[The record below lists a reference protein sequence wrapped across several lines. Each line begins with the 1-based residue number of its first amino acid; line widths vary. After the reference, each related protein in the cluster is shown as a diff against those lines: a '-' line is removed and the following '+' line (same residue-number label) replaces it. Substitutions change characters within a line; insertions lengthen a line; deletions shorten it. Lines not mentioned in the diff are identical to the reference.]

1 MIPSKY
7 YEKNVKNKIETNRNM
22 MAQKNT
28 DKEKPIKKKKSN
40 VQRSKQVSKKSS
52 IRYVLNQMAKKKRK
66 QIPLTSA
73 TSAAHYNLS
82 KKLDAD
88 SILKFFDN
96 IERPI
101 ILKILTI
108 LKMNSGIISWD
119 NDSHKLIINGKHYAG
134 SNIVDVLTYLT
145 SKHNHDRFYVSDYS
159 DRTSKLYGLPDKTL
173 DFINAINS
181 IILARNLEDLFL
193 MLRFHPAKLKRIRQ
207 AANEV
212 TQKRLQRFDDLLLKA
227 SGCVPKEKGAKAL
240 RRSLGE
246 MGNMEAHRHYPP
258 LITELTR
265 SVPADAK
272 KKTTPEMKRYEHF
285 VSILDDYKT
294 LSPKQVEKK
303 MRTLD
308 ELSDDE
314 EIVLPKY
321 PHDNDDDDDDDDN
334 DDDVNVT
341 PQQVMAATFETPTV
355 SKQLQYSLRKTDERR
370 PANMYTPATYNKQKR
385 KDES

>member
-1 MIPSKY
+1 M
-7 YEKNVKNKIETNRNM
+7 
-22 MAQKNT
+22 
-28 DKEKPIKKKKSN
+28 
-40 VQRSKQVSKKSS
+40 QRSKQVSKKSS
-52 IRYVLNQMAKKKRK
+52 IRYVLNQMAKKRRK

-82 KKLDAD
+82 KKLDED
-88 SILKFFDN
+88 SILKFFNN

-108 LKMNSGIISWD
+108 LKMNSSVISWD

-134 SNIVDVLTYLT
+134 SNIVDILTYLT
-145 SKHNHDRFYVSDYS
+145 SKHNHDRFYASTDYS

-181 IILARNLEDLFL
+181 IIPARNLEDLFL

-212 TQKRLQRFDDLLLKA
+212 TQKRLQRFDNLLLKA
-227 SGCVPKEKGAKAL
+227 SSSIPKEKGAKAL
-240 RRSLGE
+240 RRSLDE

-258 LITELTR
+258 LITELTH

-272 KKTTPEMKRYEHF
+272 KKTMPEMKRYEHF
-285 VSILDDYKT
+285 MSILDDYKT

-321 PHDNDDDDDDDDN
+321 PHDDD

-341 PQQVMAATFETPTV
+341 PQQVMATTFETPTV
-355 SKQLQYSLRKTDERR
+355 SKQLQYSLRKTDEKR
-370 PANMYTPATYNKQKR
+370 PPNMYTLATYDKQKR

>member
-1 MIPSKY
+1 MLIPSEY

-22 MAQKNT
+22 MARKNT

-40 VQRSKQVSKKSS
+40 VQRSKQASKKSS
-52 IRYVLNQMAKKKRK
+52 IRYVLNQMAKKRRK
-66 QIPLTSA
+66 QIPLTSM
-73 TSAAHYNLS
+73 TSAARYNLS
-82 KKLDAD
+82 KKLDED

-145 SKHNHDRFYVSDYS
+145 SKHNHDRFYASADYS

-181 IILARNLEDLFL
+181 IIPARNLEDLFL

-227 SGCVPKEKGAKAL
+227 SGSIPKEKGAKAL
-240 RRSLGE
+240 RQSLDE

-258 LITELTR
+258 LISERTR
-265 SVPADAK
+265 SVPANAK
-272 KKTTPEMKRYEHF
+272 KKTTPEMK
-285 VSILDDYKT
+285 
-294 LSPKQVEKK
+294 
-303 MRTLD
+303 
-308 ELSDDE
+308 
-314 EIVLPKY
+314 
-321 PHDNDDDDDDDDN
+321 
-334 DDDVNVT
+334 
-341 PQQVMAATFETPTV
+341 
-355 SKQLQYSLRKTDERR
+355 
-370 PANMYTPATYNKQKR
+370 
-385 KDES
+385 